1 MPILSVKKYPDPVL
15 GKKAKE
21 VKKIR
26 KKTLDLITNMLETMY
41 AAKGIGLA
49 ANQVGVLQRII
60 VADPDSSNDR
70 DKKSRARSGTHLV
83 LINPEILF
91 EEGENVSEE
100 GCLSFPQIA
109 GEVKRAQ
116 QIRVKGLNVHG
127 ESIEIE
133 AAGLPSRV
141 IQHEIDHLNG
151 IVFIDRMD
159 KEAREA
165 VRKQMEMLRK

>member
-1 MPILSVKKYPDPVL
+1 MPILSIKKYPDPVL

-21 VKKIR
+21 VNKIR
-26 KKTLDLITNMLETMY
+26 KMTLDLITNMLETMY

-70 DKKSRARSGTHLV
+70 DKKTRNPII

-91 EEGENVSEE
+91 QEGENVAEE

-109 GEVKRAQ
+109 GMVKRAQ
-116 QIRVKGLNVHG
+116 QVRVKGLNLRG
-127 ESIEIE
+127 EIVEIE
-133 AAGLPSRV
+133 SAGLPSRV
-141 IQHEIDHLNG
+141 LQHEIDHLNG
-151 IVFIDRMD
+151 IIFIDRMD
-159 KEAREA
+159 KEERET
-165 VRKQMEMLRK
+165 VRKQMKKHS